1 MFSFRMLSLIGILI
15 ALLVVCSLPSFGEE
29 NPQEGAAPSEQVGR
43 IKISSIPPGAKVKLD
58 GKRIGITPMIL
69 HGVPEGS
76 HVVRLS
82 LRGYPDYV
90 TRINS
95 EKGRDSEMNIALP
108 KKVYFK
114 WIEQYSQAI
123 TSSIVLPGKG
133 QIDHGHTR
141 GWYYFLAYFGTA
153 GYTIYQ
159 ANAYSSSE
167 SDFNNALERYHD
179 ENTTPEEV
187 VRRFRNVT
195 RAREDMIRH
204 KDNYDLGLKTAIGIW
219 AINMIDVVFFTVDR
233 PVIYASNPQTFAL
246 YTNPIEKRIGLR
258 LNF

>member
-1 MFSFRMLSLIGILI
+1 MFSFRLFSLIGISFVLLI
-15 ALLVVCSLPSFGEE
+15 ACSLPSFGED
-29 NPQEGAAPSEQVGR
+29 NPQDGAAPSGQPGL

-58 GKRIGITPMIL
+58 GKRIGYTPMVL

-95 EKGRDSEMNIALP
+95 EKDRDSEVNIALP

-133 QIDHGHTR
+133 QIDNGHTR
-141 GWYYFLAYFGTA
+141 GWYYFLTYFGTA

-159 ANAYSSSE
+159 ANAYKSSE
-167 SDFNNALERYHD
+167 TDFNNAIERYHD
-179 ENTTPEEV
+179 EDITPEEA

-195 RAREDMIRH
+195 RAREDMIKH
-204 KDNYDLGLKTAIGIW
+204 KDNYDLSLKVAIGIW

-246 YTNPIEKRIGLR
+246 FTNPVEKRIGLS